1 MNKFPNLSH
10 AKIVVTG
17 HTGFKRTWLLWCLN
31 KIGAEVIGI
40 SDHKNFEFYRQSKI
54 SLKQD
59 YLVDITD
66 YSSTYE
72 IISTFKPDVI
82 FHLAAQPL
90 VTLSQSNPRKTILD
104 NVYGTTNVLDAAFRS
119 GIPNIINVTTD
130 KVYANN
136 NNKTPFIE
144 SDQLGGSDIYSAS
157 KASVEIIAKAYFETF
172 FKKGNTKLANVRA
185 GNVIGGGDF
194 SMNRIIPDIIKA
206 VANKQT
212 LQVRSEHA
220 VRPWQHVLE
229 PISGYI
235 QLAEHMLLGK
245 VHGMSVWNFGPSQS
259 ACRTVGE
266 LIIEMSKYLPFN
278 SENIENPIHE
288 ANFLTLNSDKATE
301 NLGWKNRWNFEDTIY
316 QTANW
321 YLSYLQAQ
329 DLNKITEMQVND
341 YFDR

>member
-1 MNKFPNLSH
+1 MNKFLNLSH

-17 HTGFKRTWLLWCLN
+17 HTGFKGTWLLWCLK
-31 KIGAEVIGI
+31 KIGADIIGI

-54 SLKQD
+54 PIKKE
-59 YLVDITD
+59 YIVNITD

-90 VTLSQSNPRKTILD
+90 VTFSQSDPRKTVLD

-119 GIPNIINVTTD
+119 GTPNIINVTTD

-136 NNKTPFIE
+136 NNKTAFIE

-172 FKKGNTKLANVRA
+172 LKKDNINLANVRA

-194 SMNRIIPDIIKA
+194 STDRIIPDIVKA
-206 VANKQT
+206 AANKQT
-212 LQVRSEHA
+212 LQVRSENA

-229 PISGYI
+229 PISGYL
-235 QLAEHMLLGK
+235 QLAERMLLGS
-245 VHGMSVWNFGPSQS
+245 VQGMSVWNFGPPNL
-259 ACRTVGE
+259 ACKTVGE
-266 LIIEMSKYLPFN
+266 LIIEMSKYIEFH
-278 SENIENPIHE
+278 SENIENPIRE
-288 ANFLTLNSDKATE
+288 ASFLKLNSDKAIK
-301 NLGWKNRWNFEDTIY
+301 NLGWNNRWSFEDTIY

-321 YLSYLQAQ
+321 YLFYLKSGNLY
-329 DLNKITEMQVND
+329 DITEQQVYD
-341 YFDR
+341 YFNW